1 MSYDII
7 IGRQLMEKVIS
18 PRINRLNGKDAWR
31 QNLRTVIYAGDKVR
45 TCLGPKGAYKI
56 VSYNR
61 GPEQV
66 TKITKDPIAILDELA
81 IQYPPAVIVSE
92 SAKLQREEAGDGVT
106 AFVIFLSSL
115 LRKADELLSMGIHA
129 NTIIHGYYL
138 SMNKALEIIDNQA
151 VNSEDLT
158 NNILD
163 TVDCGRKLLTP
174 RICSMIREAYPFAF
188 IDGRFEKENV
198 RFVKKTGGSVQDSR
212 LIHGVVIKKE
222 KAHPNMSSSMKNLRI
237 AITSERLGIDRLDVK
252 MKGEGPTPIKLN
264 VQNAKQ
270 MGEYKEKENELKTKC
285 IEKLADLKVNV
296 LLCEQ
301 PIEEMQKDKLLDHGI
316 FALERIDKKDS
327 QAIAKATGAQIVGN
341 LKELL
346 EEDVGA
352 ADELSSERIELEKLT
367 TIQGCKGAT
376 FLLRGNI
383 PQAIDELETA
393 IQKGLT
399 VLKLIDADSRI
410 LSGGGA
416 IEVHIVKELKNYAK
430 TFSGREQIVIEAFSN
445 ALMDIPRC
453 LAENYGLNATDIMLE
468 LRKHHADGNTN
479 YGVNERGCCD
489 NVCFEPIKVKRSM
502 IRRAYE
508 VSALLLRIDELLI
521 SKEIPK
527 FHKK

>member
-1 MSYDII
+1 
-7 IGRQLMEKVIS
+7 MEKVIS
-18 PRINRLNGKDAWR
+18 SRINRLNGKDTWR
-31 QNLRTVIYAGDKVR
+31 QNLRTVIYASDKVR
-45 TCLGPKGAYKI
+45 PCFGPKGSYKM
-56 VSYNR
+56 VTYNR

-66 TKITKDPIAILDELA
+66 IKITKDPIAILDELA

-106 AFVIFLSSL
+106 AFVVFLSSL
-115 LRKADELLSMGIHA
+115 LRKADELLSMGVHA

-138 SMNKALEIIDNQA
+138 ATNKALEVLDKLALNIDGLSNKIVA
-151 VNSEDLT
+151 
-158 NNILD
+158 
-163 TVDCGRKLLTP
+163 TVDCGRKLLTSNM
-174 RICSMIREAYPFAF
+174 CSMITQAYPYAF
-188 IDGRFEKENV
+188 TDGRFEKENI
-198 RFVKKTGGSVQDSR
+198 RFVKQTGGSLKDSK
-212 LIHGVVIKKE
+212 LIHGIVVKKE
-222 KAHPNMSSSMKNLRI
+222 KAHPNMPTNMKNLRI
-237 AITSERLGIDRLDVK
+237 AITSERLGIDRLEVK
-252 MKGEGPTPIKLN
+252 MRGEGATPIMLN

-270 MGEYKEKENELKTKC
+270 MGEYKEEENELKTKC

-301 PIEEMQKDKLLDHGI
+301 PIEEMQKDKLFDHGI

-327 QAIAKATGAQIVGN
+327 QAIAKATGAQIVGS

-346 EEDVGA
+346 EQDIGT
-352 ADELSSERIELEKLT
+352 ADELWSERVELEKLT

-376 FLLRGNI
+376 FLLRGNV

-393 IQKGLT
+393 IQKSLT
-399 VLKLIDADSRI
+399 VLKLADADSRV
-410 LSGGGA
+410 LPGGGA
-416 IEVHIVKELKNYAK
+416 IEAHIVEGLKGYAK

-445 ALMDIPRC
+445 ALMDIPRS
-453 LAENYGLNATDIMLE
+453 LAENYGLNATDIILE
-468 LRKHHADGNTN
+468 LIKHHAEGAAN
-479 YGVNERGCCD
+479 YEVGEQGCCD
-489 NVCFEPIKVKRSM
+489 NVCFEPIKVKRSV